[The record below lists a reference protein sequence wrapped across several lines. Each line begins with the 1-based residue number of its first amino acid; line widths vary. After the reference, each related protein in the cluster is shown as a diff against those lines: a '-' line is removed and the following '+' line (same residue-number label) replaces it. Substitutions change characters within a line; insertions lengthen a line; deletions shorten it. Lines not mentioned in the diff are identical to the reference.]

1 MAREGLR
8 EALPM
13 AFRKVMQNYAPQII
27 RNVMVGIGGAH
38 YADVT
43 VQRIENPDSLRG
55 MILILFTDV
64 PSIAGNNSTTIK
76 TGKQLSAGKQK
87 ELEIELQRS
96 YEDVQSTREEMQT
109 SQEELKSTNE
119 ELQST
124 NEELQSTNE
133 ELTTSKEE
141 MQSLN
146 EELQTVNIELQSKVS
161 DFVRSNDD
169 MKNLLNSTEIA
180 TLFLDRDLNIRRFT
194 DQVTN
199 IIKIRNTDIGRP
211 FTDLVTDLEYPEIDI
226 HARQVLKSL
235 ISVETAITTHKN
247 KWYNVRIM
255 PYRTLEDRID
265 GLVITF
271 TDITIARQAGEAMSI
286 SETRY
291 RRLFESSKD
300 GILILDAET
309 GKIKDVNPYLV
320 ELLGYSKEQFLEKA
334 IWEIGFLQDIVANKD
349 KFSELQQKEIVR
361 YENLPLETA
370 DGRKINVEFISN
382 VYSVSAL
389 KVVQCQIRGKILP
402 G

>member
-109 SQEELKSTNE
+109 SQEELK
-119 ELQST
+119 ST

>member
-1 MAREGLR
+1 
-8 EALPM
+8 
-13 AFRKVMQNYAPQII
+13 
-27 RNVMVGIGGAH
+27 
-38 YADVT
+38 
-43 VQRIENPDSLRG
+43 
-55 MILILFTDV
+55 
-64 PSIAGNNSTTIK
+64 
-76 TGKQLSAGKQK
+76 
-87 ELEIELQRS
+87 
-96 YEDVQSTREEMQT
+96 
-109 SQEELKSTNE
+109 
-119 ELQST
+119 
-124 NEELQSTNE
+124 
-133 ELTTSKEE
+133 
-141 MQSLN
+141 
-146 EELQTVNIELQSKVS
+146 
-161 DFVRSNDD
+161 
-169 MKNLLNSTEIA
+169 
-180 TLFLDRDLNIRRFT
+180 
-194 DQVTN
+194 
-199 IIKIRNTDIGRP
+199 
-211 FTDLVTDLEYPEIDI
+211 
-226 HARQVLKSL
+226 
-235 ISVETAITTHKN
+235 
-247 KWYNVRIM
+247 M